1 MAISSAAVK
10 VKNNALR
17 LQFQLHLEQKA
28 LGMPLSELEAK
39 VKTFNHLIE
48 KTRQRA
54 SDQQY
59 IIKGEMNKMLEEFQK
74 ELNEYKEEEVYRLR
88 REAVKD
94 WYPRH
99 SHLSSGKLMKEWSKY
114 LYSLLQETFKEKR
127 GKLDEQLTERVTVKM
142 SRFTAQSN
150 QLIREFE
157 EETASIFQITIG
169 TINNMENLPQK
180 EGFRFII
187 GTLKDFLPQDP
198 DFFIK
203 GKGYFFRILPRVF
216 AHRKI
221 LKEMNWI
228 IFEQVDR
235 NCGRLRE
242 DFVERVEVGVQQ
254 FEKNVTETLE
264 NVIKGVESALA
275 QAMEKKEQA
284 AQELTR
290 STERLQQQE
299 ATVKNIIQQLESIIN
314 I

>member
-1 MAISSAAVK
+1 
-10 VKNNALR
+10 
-17 LQFQLHLEQKA
+17 
-28 LGMPLSELEAK
+28 
-39 VKTFNHLIE
+39 
-48 KTRQRA
+48 
-54 SDQQY
+54 
-59 IIKGEMNKMLEEFQK
+59 
-74 ELNEYKEEEVYRLR
+74 
-88 REAVKD
+88 
-94 WYPRH
+94 
-99 SHLSSGKLMKEWSKY
+99 
-114 LYSLLQETFKEKR
+114 
-127 GKLDEQLTERVTVKM
+127 
-142 SRFTAQSN
+142 
-150 QLIREFE
+150 
-157 EETASIFQITIG
+157 
-169 TINNMENLPQK
+169 MENLPQK